1 MQYRAPGGG
10 IDGLALYRVSEDPDD
25 FAASTV
31 DLTLLLSATD
41 EAYAGLWRFFLSMDL
56 IGTLCASELA
66 VDEPLW
72 WMIADQRAAKIAVRD
87 HHYVRILDVPAAL
100 AARTYDVVDTLA
112 LDVVDPLE
120 IAGGPFVLTTD
131 ADGSGFVET
140 MDDPPLGIPFVRL
153 GIAELSALLLGGVSA
168 VTLARAGRIETDD
181 PERVARLFQTV
192 QAPRLSFWY

>member
-1 MQYRAPGGG
+1 
-10 IDGLALYRVSEDPDD
+10 
-25 FAASTV
+25 
-31 DLTLLLSATD
+31 
-41 EAYAGLWRFFLSMDL
+41 
-56 IGTLCASELA
+56 
-66 VDEPLW
+66 
-72 WMIADQRAAKIAVRD
+72 MIADQRAAKIAVRD

-100 AARTYDVVDTLA
+100 AARTYDVVDTVA